1 MPRLVFRFSKVE
13 QLAEVG
19 FSNGNDPLNISLYAK
34 LPRKTK
40 IQQFPSKTV
49 IISKDKLT
57 SMFLTASGSAEAI
70 VRDASEIS
78 TPWEPIIHIRSTPN
92 TIKPIKCEKDNFGGG
107 GVMVWA
113 GISLN
118 GHINLHVFEGG
129 SLTDQRYCEEILEQY
144 EMLWSTATKL
154 QQNYVEIIIDD
165 IAFSAL
171 VDSGASFSVI
181 SDGLR

>member
-78 TPWEPIIHIRSTPN
+78 TPWEPIIHIRSTPS
-92 TIKPIKCEKDNFGGG
+92 
-107 GVMVWA
+107 
-113 GISLN
+113 ISLN
-118 GHINLHVFEGG
+118 GHINLHVFERG